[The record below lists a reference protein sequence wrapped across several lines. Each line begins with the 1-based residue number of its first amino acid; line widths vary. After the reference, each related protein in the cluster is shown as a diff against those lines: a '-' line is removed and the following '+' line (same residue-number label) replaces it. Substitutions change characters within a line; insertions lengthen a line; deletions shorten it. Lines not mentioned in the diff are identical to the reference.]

1 MQCRQLVLF
10 PLACLGLV
18 SPALRA
24 DELDTLQLRAGAR
37 LQYESNVF
45 RLSET
50 ANTQALIGEP
60 TRSDTAAI
68 TTVGVLL
75 NKPYSLQR
83 FELEVHAD
91 NYRYR
96 RFSSLNF
103 TALNYAAAWRW
114 SLTPALH
121 GNLTA
126 ERREFIDTSAD
137 VQNLGQVNRR
147 TERVNLFDAE
157 YELGSAVRLVGG
169 FFDRTLK
176 NSSPF
181 TLEGDSSVQGAEAG
195 LRYVFPSGSSLA
207 YRFKRGSGDYP
218 GRVPS
223 AFSAASFRE
232 REHEV
237 RLDWPVTGKTAI
249 QARLSHVDRAHDDLA
264 ARDFSGITGQ
274 VQATWAA
281 TGKTQVV
288 VGLDRELS
296 SYQATS
302 ASYYTGYR
310 LFVAPSWKPTEKTA
324 VRLRYDHGV
333 RDYKGAL
340 PGFAATG
347 RRDTTNQGS
356 VALEWQALR
365 SVKVT
370 LALQTERRKSN
381 EAGADYKNRGASV
394 GVQVS
399 F

>member
-1 MQCRQLVLF
+1 M
-10 PLACLGLV
+10 LGLV
-18 SPALRA
+18 SPVLRA
-24 DELDTLQLRAGAR
+24 DELDTLQFRAGER

-45 RLSET
+45 RLSES
-50 ANTQALIGEP
+50 ANAQALIGEP

-83 FELEVHAD
+83 FELDVHAD

-96 RFSSLNF
+96 RFSSLDF

-137 VQNLGQVNRR
+137 VQSLGQVNRR
-147 TERVNLFDAE
+147 TESAKLFDAE

-169 FFDRTLK
+169 FFDRRLT

-223 AFSAASFRE
+223 AFSAASFKE
-232 REHEV
+232 REHEL
-237 RLDWPVTGKTAI
+237 RLDWPITGKTAL

-264 ARDFSGITGQ
+264 ALDFSGVTAQ

-281 TGKTQVV
+281 TGKTQVA
-288 VGLDRELS
+288 VGLDRELG
-296 SYQATS
+296 SYQTS
-302 ASYYTGYR
+302 TASYYTGYR

-324 VRLRYDHGV
+324 VGLRYEHGV

-347 RRDTTNQGS
+347 RRDTTRQGS

-365 SVKVT
+365 AVRLT
-370 LALQTERRKSN
+370 LALQSEKRTSN
-381 EAGADYKNRGASV
+381 EAGADYKNHGASV
-394 GVQVS
+394 AVQVS